1 MKKDLTQYRFPED
14 LKNMSDE
21 EMELLSYA
29 IREFLIEHVSK
40 TGGHLASNLGVV
52 ELTIALHK
60 ILTVRGTKSF
70 GMSGIN
76 PMSTRF

>member
-60 ILTVRGTKSF
+60 IFDSPRDKSF

-76 PMSTRF
+76 PMYTRF

>member
-40 TGGHLASNLGVV
+40 TGGHLASN
-52 ELTIALHK
+52 
-60 ILTVRGTKSF
+60 RGTKSF